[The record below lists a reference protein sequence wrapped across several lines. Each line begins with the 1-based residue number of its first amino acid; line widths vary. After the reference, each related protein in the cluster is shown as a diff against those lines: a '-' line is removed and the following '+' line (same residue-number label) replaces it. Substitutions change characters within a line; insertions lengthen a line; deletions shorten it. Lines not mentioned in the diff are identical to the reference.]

1 MYSAGQIAAAT
12 FLGGPV
18 AGGWLLAL
26 NYKRQG
32 EPARGRAAIALGVV
46 AMAGLIAAAF
56 VVPDRAMSSL
66 GLIPVAVMYWI
77 AKALQG
83 ATYQRHLAR
92 LGQIGSNWR
101 VAGIALASLAL
112 CGGTIVGAVLG
123 YAYWNAPAEL
133 VVGNGN
139 VLYTAGVTTAEA
151 QAVGATLLELER
163 FRSGN
168 TWTVEVARDDDRH
181 VIAFVVK
188 DFVFGDAQAQQ
199 GFHEL
204 ADELSHRA
212 FGDAPLDIW
221 LADASLEP
229 RVKLAWEAR
238 PRRLELGDGHVVGFQ
253 QGATEA
259 EARGVANLL
268 EQRGYFAAGAPAT
281 VVVSR
286 QGPRHVVAL
295 FFGDGF
301 DSAELAA
308 ACRSYADALSTGV
321 FGGQPVDIWIDDRDG
336 VTQVKLDWETRSR

>member
-1 MYSAGQIAAAT
+1 MYSAGQIAAAA
-12 FLGGPV
+12 FFGGPV

-32 EPARGRAAIALGVV
+32 EPARGRAAIALGAL

-56 VVPDRAMSSL
+56 VVPERAMSSL
-66 GLIPVAVMYWI
+66 ALVPVVGMYWI
-77 AKALQG
+77 AKSLQG
-83 ATYQRHLAR
+83 DSYQRHLAR
-92 LGQIGSNWR
+92 LGRLGSNWR

-112 CGGTIVGAVLG
+112 CGGTIVGAVIG

-133 VVGNGN
+133 VMGDGN

-151 QAVGATLLELER
+151 QAVGSTLLELER
-163 FRSGN
+163 FRSGK
-168 TWTVEVARDDDRH
+168 TWTVEVARDDGRH
-181 VIAFVVK
+181 VVAFVVK
-188 DFVFGDAQAQQ
+188 DFVFGDDQAHQ

-221 LADASLEP
+221 LADGDLEP
-229 RVKLAWEAR
+229 HVKLAWEAR
-238 PRRLELGDGHVVGFQ
+238 PRRLELGDGRVVGFQ

-259 EARGVANLL
+259 EARGVADLL
-268 EQRGYFAAGAPAT
+268 EQRGYFVAGTPAT
-281 VVVSR
+281 VVVR
-286 QGPRHVVAL
+286 RRGPRHVVA
-295 FFGDGF
+295 FFFADGF

-308 ACRSYADALSTGV
+308 ACRTYADALSTEV
-321 FGGQPVDIWIDDRDG
+321 FGGQPVDIWINDRDG